1 MKTTAF
7 ARGLAALALGA
18 FALAGGTNAWPQ
30 ARSCLERIPSASQA
44 VDFAAAA
51 ARQSPSVVS
60 IMVTEGSGDRP
71 AIGDVR
77 PSMPWD
83 RAWARGFASGFIIGS
98 DGYIL
103 TSAHAVTGA
112 RAISIVIADQ
122 RRFDAEVVGTDRLSD
137 VALLKV
143 AASGLPVVVPRRD
156 SELCSGERVAAM
168 GAPFGF
174 ERSVTAG
181 VVSAN
186 PRYMPGGS
194 GVPLIQSDVALNP
207 GNSGGP
213 LFDERGEV
221 VGMNSM
227 IYSPGGGY
235 FGMSFSLPI
244 DTVMRVADELRAT
257 GHVRRGHI
265 GARTQPL
272 TAELAP
278 AFGLAST
285 QGALIV
291 RVDADS
297 PAAQAGL
304 RSGDVVLA
312 VGGDTAMS
320 YADIQNRVA
329 VARTGSRI
337 ALKIWRHKAPLT
349 VQVGVLENPPDASPS
364 PAARTAAAAAQQET
378 RFGLELTE
386 RKGVL
391 GISLPSPGLYV
402 QSVSGSAQMAGL
414 RYGDMLI
421 AVNDVEVAGLADFDA
436 AIRSVAE
443 SETVALLVMR
453 GSARSYVPILPRSAA
468 RAPVVRHAGEAVVP
482 VP

>member
-7 ARGLAALALGA
+7 AQGVAALALGA

-30 ARSCLERIPSASQA
+30 ARSCMERSQPASQA

-51 ARQSPSVVS
+51 ARQSPAVVS

-112 RAISIVIADQ
+112 RAISIVTADQ
-122 RRFDAEVVGTDRLSD
+122 RRFDAEVAGVDRLSD

-143 AASGLPVVVPRRD
+143 AASGLPVIVPRRG
-156 SELCSGERVAAM
+156 SELCPGERVAAM

-244 DTVMRVADELRAT
+244 DTAMRVADELRAT

-291 RVDADS
+291 RVDPDS

-312 VGGDTAMS
+312 AGGDTAMS

-329 VARTGSRI
+329 AARAGGRI
-337 ALKIWRHKAPLT
+337 ALKIWRHKTPLT
-349 VQVGVLENPPDASPS
+349 VQVGVVENPPDASP
-364 PAARTAAAAAQQET
+364 RTATRAAAQQET
-378 RFGLELTE
+378 RFGLELIE

-421 AVNDVEVAGLADFDA
+421 AVNDVEVASLADFDTV
-436 AIRSVAE
+436 IRSVAE
-443 SETVALLVMR
+443 SDTVALLVVR

-468 RAPVVRHAGEAVVP
+468 RAPVARHAGEAVAP